1 LSYYA
6 LQQLFDGG
14 FLSQSFDY
22 EKNHKYNFN
31 SLLKFFGCNL
41 TQLILYGFEL
51 EEIKKS
57 KGLKENTSGLLE
69 FSITPNRND
78 VSNYVG
84 FIAEQDLL
92 LCIPEKQKS
101 PFYKKSLQPLYKRS
115 ISVCNEKS
123 HKSSIFVKIGFQTQ
137 IKNLNCQDSPLW
149 LKKEL
154 NRQDCESINLLSD
167 LAKYSILKWGQP
179 IEFYDLDK
187 IKNLNNNEDI
197 DIDFRYSN
205 EGESINIGKKI
216 KLNNKFIVLTQ
227 NNKPLAIPGVY
238 IPDEITVDAETK
250 NVIIQCF
257 VYDSLLIK
265 NEIQKLGLTSDNA
278 KLNEKGVN
286 PTNCAIVFQRILRLL
301 NTKIEKEEDFD
312 IISYNL
318 DYKADWFNKIK
329 LYYQDVTDILGS
341 VKLDQ
346 RRLYRKEII
355 NSLNE
360 LKLDVINIT
369 PTHCTVCIPAHRSSD
384 LKNSADIIE
393 DIARIYSF
401 DNFNSQL
408 PITASYGSISR
419 EQEIMNKS
427 RDFFISTGFTEF
439 YSYSLVSS
447 IKSSQINLT
456 NPLSLEYST
465 LRTTLI
471 PNLTKHYINNSN
483 KGNQNTSVFEIGRL
497 FNERLNT
504 ESTFLSGI
512 FGGRLFS
519 PKWDSEKLYSTY
531 TWFEAKEEIN
541 NFFNSLNIEIRWE
554 KIYKSID
561 PIYHPNATAYLYFNN
576 NKIGIFTQIH
586 PLFASKNKISNDIFM
601 FEINLSNISYF
612 TNQLKKQNRYKAFSL
627 QPIIKKDLSFQV
639 PIETTHLEFSNYLK
653 KTVNKID
660 NNRIVR
666 NISLFDTFVKNDNKG
681 KIQNLGFTITFQ
693 DKTKTLLNNEI
704 DELVNEIF
712 KSYNIDF

>member
-1 LSYYA
+1 
-6 LQQLFDGG
+6 
-14 FLSQSFDY
+14 
-22 EKNHKYNFN
+22 
-31 SLLKFFGCNL
+31 
-41 TQLILYGFEL
+41 
-51 EEIKKS
+51 
-57 KGLKENTSGLLE
+57 
-69 FSITPNRND
+69 
-78 VSNYVG
+78 
-84 FIAEQDLL
+84 
-92 LCIPEKQKS
+92 
-101 PFYKKSLQPLYKRS
+101 
-115 ISVCNEKS
+115 
-123 HKSSIFVKIGFQTQ
+123 
-137 IKNLNCQDSPLW
+137 
-149 LKKEL
+149 
-154 NRQDCESINLLSD
+154 
-167 LAKYSILKWGQP
+167 
-179 IEFYDLDK
+179 
-187 IKNLNNNEDI
+187 
-197 DIDFRYSN
+197 
-205 EGESINIGKKI
+205 
-216 KLNNKFIVLTQ
+216 
-227 NNKPLAIPGVY
+227 
-238 IPDEITVDAETK
+238 
-250 NVIIQCF
+250 
-257 VYDSLLIK
+257 
-265 NEIQKLGLTSDNA
+265 
-278 KLNEKGVN
+278 
-286 PTNCAIVFQRILRLL
+286 
-301 NTKIEKEEDFD
+301 
-312 IISYNL
+312 
-318 DYKADWFNKIK
+318 
-329 LYYQDVTDILGS
+329 
-341 VKLDQ
+341 
-346 RRLYRKEII
+346 
-355 NSLNE
+355 
-360 LKLDVINIT
+360 
-369 PTHCTVCIPAHRSSD
+369 VCIPAHRSSD